1 MTHDRE
7 QTGLRERKKAR
18 TRQALVA
25 AALRLFA
32 ERGFDAVTT
41 EEIAAEA
48 DVSQRTLFRYFAS
61 KEEIVLSVHDQIEE
75 GFRLKLAAR
84 PAEEHPFTAM
94 VNAFAD
100 AWSELEP
107 ADVAAQLQVLRIS
120 NDSSRLHGAR
130 QERVCSHQNRLAL
143 LIARRA
149 GVDPRLDPRPE
160 LLTAAFTSALQV
172 AFGRSCRAAGQ
183 DNLLEAVD
191 ECLALLPTALTAD
204 WDTANTPAHT
214 STPDADGQI
223 LPVGG

>member
-1 MTHDRE
+1 MTHTCE
-7 QTGLRERKKAR
+7 QPGLRERKKAR

-41 EEIAAEA
+41 EEIAAAA
-48 DVSQRTLFRYFAS
+48 DVSQRTLFRYFPS

-94 VNAFAD
+94 VNAFGD

-107 ADVAAQLQVLRIS
+107 ADVAAQLQVLRLT
-120 NDSSRLHGAR
+120 NDSPRLHGAR
-130 QERVCSHQNRLAL
+130 QERVCAHQSRLAL

-149 GVDPRLDPRPE
+149 GVDPGLDPRPD
-160 LLTAAFTSALQV
+160 LLAAAFSSALQV
-172 AFGRSCRAAGQ
+172 ALGRSCRRGGEDA
-183 DNLLEAVD
+183 LLTAVD
-191 ECLALLPTALTAD
+191 ECLALLPAALAD
-204 WDTANTPAHT
+204 DWGAPARPRT
-214 STPDADGQI
+214 RQGARG
-223 LPVGG
+223 